1 MSRCEDLMFGKV
13 ADAIAHDHIDREF
26 CTPVCCVGMFRRIA
40 DRQNGIFD
48 RMGAT
53 GGLSMP

>member
-1 MSRCEDLMFGKV
+1 MFGKV

-26 CTPVCCVGMFRRIA
+26 CTPVCCVGMFRRVA
-40 DRQNGIFD
+40 DRQDGIFD

-53 GGLSMP
+53 GVLSMP